1 MHTSNKWIEDG
12 CVVLQVYLDK
22 WKWGS
27 CEEKLLEDNVAI
39 SVLNSHGTLKN
50 NEIKNFEPWEKK
62 TILKISLELPKRRI
76 FGTTGYKRYRNI

>member
-1 MHTSNKWIEDG
+1 M
-12 CVVLQVYLDK
+12 
-22 WKWGS
+22 
-27 CEEKLLEDNVAI
+27 EDNVAI
-39 SVLNSHGTLKN
+39 SVLNSQGTLKN